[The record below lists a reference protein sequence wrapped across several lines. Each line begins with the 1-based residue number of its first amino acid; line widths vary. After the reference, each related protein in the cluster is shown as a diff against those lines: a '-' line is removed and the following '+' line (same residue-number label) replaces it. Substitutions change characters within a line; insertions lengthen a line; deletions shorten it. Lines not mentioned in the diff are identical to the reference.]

1 MDKVI
6 KKMIGMGFIVIS
18 LCFIACNTQG
28 KTVDD
33 KTPEEPKPKALELKK
48 LEIGSQN
55 FTELSSTKL
64 LNASSVE
71 NDVEKVKVLAEADA
85 DVSITYTPT
94 LDAEKNWS
102 LEVGA
107 NTLTIRLTRGEEAPV
122 VYTINLVR
130 KAKQQGE
137 LFNGITAIKTATSE
151 YGTTFPKN
159 FNEWRETLL
168 KKEDNKLY
176 CIIESIY
183 PEEYLGFIFILKEGL
198 KIEKVEQKSMTATE
212 WTKMYFTKDE
222 MVNQNTTTPYRV
234 YYFTKYSFS
243 KTHAEQAS
251 VKLTYK
257 DGKSDEFI
265 VKAKNG
271 VITE

>member
-1 MDKVI
+1 MNKIFNKFVGI
-6 KKMIGMGFIVIS
+6 IFIVSI
-18 LCFIACNTQG
+18 CFLSCNQAN
-28 KTVDD
+28 KTSDNKKED
-33 KTPEEPKPKALELKK
+33 EEKPKALELKK
-48 LEIGSQN
+48 LEIGSEK
-55 FTELSSTKL
+55 FTDLSLKKL

-102 LEVGA
+102 LEVGE
-107 NTLTIRLTRGEEAPV
+107 NTLSIKLTRGIEVPV
-122 VYTINLVR
+122 IYTIKLIR

-137 LFNGITAIKTATSE
+137 LFNGITVIKTATAE
-151 YGTTFPKN
+151 YGTTFPQD

-168 KKEDNKLY
+168 KKEDDKLY

-183 PEEYLGFIFILKEGL
+183 PEDYLGFIFILKEGV
-198 KIEKVEQKSMTATE
+198 KIEKVEQKSMNATE
-212 WTKMYFTKDE
+212 WIKMYHTKE
-222 MVNQNTTTPYRV
+222 ERVVQNTATPYRV
-234 YYFTKYSFS
+234 YYFAKYSFS
-243 KTHAEQAS
+243 KGHAEQAS
-251 VKLTYK
+251 VKITYK
-257 DGKSDEFI
+257 DGKEDEFV

>member
-1 MDKVI
+1 MNKIFNKFVGI
-6 KKMIGMGFIVIS
+6 IFIVSI
-18 LCFIACNTQG
+18 CFLSCNQAN
-28 KTVDD
+28 KTSDNKKED
-33 KTPEEPKPKALELKK
+33 EEKPKALELKK

-85 DVSITYTPT
+85 DVSIAYTPA

-130 KAKQQGE
+130 KAKQQAE
-137 LFNGITAIKTATSE
+137 LFNGIEAIKTATSE
-151 YGTTFPKN
+151 NGTTFPKN

-168 KKEDNKLY
+168 KKEDEKKY
-176 CIIESIY
+176 CIVDSIY
-183 PEEYLGFIFILKEGL
+183 PEDYLGFIFILKAG
-198 KIEKVEQKSMTATE
+198 IEIDKVEQKSMTATE

-243 KTHAEQAS
+243 KGYAEQAS

>member
-1 MDKVI
+1 MNKIFNKFVGI
-6 KKMIGMGFIVIS
+6 IFIVSI
-18 LCFIACNTQG
+18 CFLSCNQAN
-28 KTVDD
+28 KTSDNKKKD
-33 KTPEEPKPKALELKK
+33 EEKPKALELKK
-48 LEIGSQN
+48 LEIGSEK
-55 FTELSSTKL
+55 FTDLSLKKL

-102 LEVGA
+102 LEVGE
-107 NTLTIRLTRGEEAPV
+107 NTLSIKLKRGEETPV

-137 LFNGITAIKTATSE
+137 LFNGITAIKTATAE
-151 YGTTFPKN
+151 HGTIFSKN

-168 KKEDNKLY
+168 KKEDEKKY
-176 CIIESIY
+176 CVIDSIY
-183 PEEYLGFIFILKEGL
+183 PEDYLGFIFILKEGL
-198 KIEKVEQKSMTATE
+198 KIEKVEQKSMAATE
-212 WTKMYFTKDE
+212 WVKMYHTKE
-222 MVNQNTTTPYRV
+222 ERVTQNTNTPYYV
-234 YYFTKYSFS
+234 YYFAKYSFS
-243 KTHAEQAS
+243 KGYSEQAS